1 MSCHAI
7 RPATSYC
14 SLESRPRDVL
24 RLWQLTLGRY
34 VFGAFRGACLEGNVP
49 ANAATSCK
57 HIDLGEYQWAV
68 KETNWG
74 PLLKP
79 PSKTWPARTPIPV
92 PHPHQSLEGNKKPA
106 MALVPG
112 SNCYFFAEMSE
123 TIKAYYEAVESPLAC
138 MMLAIVPARSHVFF
152 GRKKNTERLW
162 KPLKPVRVP
171 QYSIANLSTPP
182 GKPHHFFP
190 KHIYTHRIHAW
201 YIYLHERF
209 NCMVNVGKYTIHGW
223 YGLYPSSWAK
233 LLQSSIEF
241 KRIKRGGGPAC
252 AKTPGAQCV

>member
-14 SLESRPRDVL
+14 SLESRPCDVL

-68 KETNWG
+68 KETDWG

-79 PSKTWPARTPIPV
+79 PSKTWPARDTNPCASSTSILGRQKKNPQWRWSQV
-92 PHPHQSLEGNKKPA
+92 PT
-106 MALVPG
+106 VT
-112 SNCYFFAEMSE
+112 FFAEMSE

-152 GRKKNTERLW
+152 GREKIRSGFENLFWSLW
-162 KPLKPVRVP
+162 GSLNI
-171 QYSIANLSTPP
+171 Q
-182 GKPHHFFP
+182 
-190 KHIYTHRIHAW
+190 
-201 YIYLHERF
+201 
-209 NCMVNVGKYTIHGW
+209 
-223 YGLYPSSWAK
+223 
-233 LLQSSIEF
+233 
-241 KRIKRGGGPAC
+241 
-252 AKTPGAQCV
+252 